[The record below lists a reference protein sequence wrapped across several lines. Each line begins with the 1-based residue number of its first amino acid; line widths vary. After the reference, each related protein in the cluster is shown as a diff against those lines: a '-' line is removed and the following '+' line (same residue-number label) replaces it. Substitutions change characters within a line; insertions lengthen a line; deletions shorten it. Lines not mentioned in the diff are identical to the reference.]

1 MCVCVC
7 VFLDLWMLCIYV
19 ERCFESLI
27 CCLDLWLSSLL
38 VPFIF
43 MCFSSLEKTFF
54 FKLDSFS
61 TDSDRSSTDSFL
73 SSPSFSFLDR
83 SSIDYWSIK
92 ISRFLLNRISIA
104 SWSIEENFWALY
116 LPDSISTDPRSIE
129 ISGFLF
135 DIEINLFLSTDP
147 RQQLDRLSSV
157 EI

>member
-1 MCVCVC
+1 
-7 VFLDLWMLCIYV
+7 MLCIYV
-19 ERCFESLI
+19 ERFFESLI

-38 VPFIF
+38 VAFIF

-61 TDSDRSSTDSFL
+61 TDSRQILDRFL
-73 SSPSFSFLDR
+73 SIEPFFLFLDR
-83 SSIDYWSIK
+83 SLIDYWSIK

-116 LPDSISTDPRSIE
+116 LPDSISIDPRSIE

-135 DIEINLFLSTDP
+135 VIEINLFLSTDP